1 MAEDRVDRRLAAIL
15 AADVAGYSA
24 LMGSDEVRTVRDL
37 KDHQAVVLPMVGD
50 FGGRIID
57 TAGDGILAEF
67 PSIVNAV
74 ECAVAIQLR
83 MVKRNIPIEPER
95 RMQFRIGINFG
106 DVIYDDARIFGDGI
120 NIAARLEGI
129 SEPGGICVSGKCY
142 EEIGGRVNVSWDDLG
157 EQQLKNIT
165 RPVRVYR
172 VRLDKSTAKAAPA
185 QSCPPLTLPDK
196 PSIAVLPFNNMSADP
211 EQEYFADGVVE
222 DIITALSRMRGLFV
236 IARNSSFIYKGR
248 AVDVKQVGQE
258 LGVRYV
264 LEGSVRKAGNRL
276 RITGQLINA
285 GTGAHLWADRFDG
298 ALEDIFDLQ
307 DQITSK
313 VVGAVAPRLEK
324 AEIERAKRKP
334 TESLDAYDYC
344 LRGLAAFHHPTREG
358 IDEAL
363 RLFRRAI
370 EIDSD
375 FALPHG
381 MAAWCYVHRKSNGWR
396 TDREQEIAET
406 ARLARRAADLGK
418 DDAIALSLAAHALAY
433 VVPDSDIDAA
443 TGFADQAVALSPNLA
458 TVRLCSGWI
467 RIWRGEPEMA
477 IEHVNHAIR
486 LSPLD
491 PTMFRM
497 QVMLAMAHFVARR
510 YDEASSWAQ
519 RALYEQPAYL
529 AALPIAVTSHAQ
541 AGRIDVAR
549 KIMAEMLRAAPWVS
563 ISKLEEAV
571 PFRRR
576 DDWAR
581 YAEGMRIAGL
591 PE

>member
-1 MAEDRVDRRLAAIL
+1 MDINDIPFGSDFRRGVQDALSRSQVLIAIVGPQWLGERAGGEPRISESTDPVRIEIEAALNKGMPVIPLLIGNTRMPAVEELPNSLQPFAFINAAPVDTGRDFHQHIDRLIRTLEKQE
-15 AADVAGYSA
+15 ADVGAATSAPTGEAAGRPSETRRTETHPA
-24 LMGSDEVRTVRDL
+24 KTRDEP
-37 KDHQAVVLPMVGD
+37 VLPD
-50 FGGRIID
+50 R
-57 TAGDGILAEF
+57 
-67 PSIVNAV
+67 
-74 ECAVAIQLR
+74 
-83 MVKRNIPIEPER
+83 
-95 RMQFRIGINFG
+95 
-106 DVIYDDARIFGDGI
+106 
-120 NIAARLEGI
+120 
-129 SEPGGICVSGKCY
+129 
-142 EEIGGRVNVSWDDLG
+142 
-157 EQQLKNIT
+157 
-165 RPVRVYR
+165 
-172 VRLDKSTAKAAPA
+172 
-185 QSCPPLTLPDK
+185 
-196 PSIAVLPFNNMSADP
+196 PSIAVLPFQNMSGDP
-211 EQEYFADGVVE
+211 GQDYFADGMVE
-222 DIITALSRMRGLFV
+222 DLITALSRLRGLFV
-236 IARNSSFIYKGR
+236 IARNSSFTYKGR
-248 AVDVKQVGQE
+248 AVDLKQVGHE

-264 LEGSVRKAGNRL
+264 LEGSVRKAGNRV
-276 RITGQLINA
+276 RIAGQLINA

-324 AEIERAKRKP
+324 AEIERANRKP

-344 LRGLAAFHHPTREG
+344 LRGLAAFHHSTREG

-363 RLFRRAI
+363 QLFGRAI
-370 EIDSD
+370 EIDPD

-381 MAAWCYVHRKSNGWR
+381 MAAWCYVHRKANGWR
-396 TDREQEIAET
+396 TDREQEIAKT

-443 TGFADQAVALSPNLA
+443 TGFADQAVALNPNLA

-467 RIWRGEPEMA
+467 RIWRGEPELA

-497 QVMLAMAHFVARR
+497 QNMLAMAHFVARR
-510 YDEASSWAQ
+510 YDEASTWAQ

-529 AALPIAVTSHAQ
+529 AALPVAATSNAQ
-541 AGRIDVAR
+541 AGRIDAAR
-549 KIMAEMLRAAPWVS
+549 KVMVELRRLAPWLT
-563 ISKLEEAV
+563 ISNLEEAV

>member
-1 MAEDRVDRRLAAIL
+1 MNIVISYRRSDSEVIAGRVRDRLAARFGDSSVYMDIN
-15 AADVAGYSA
+15 DIPF
-24 LMGSDEVRTVRDL
+24 GSDFRLHIQDALARSQVLIAIIGPQWRGESVGGEARISESADPVRIEIETALNKGIPVIPLLIGSARMPAVDELPNSLKALAFINAAPVDTGRDF
-37 KDHQAVVLPMVGD
+37 HQH
-50 FGGRIID
+50 ID
-57 TAGDGILAEF
+57 RLIRTLEQQEASAGAATAATAGAVGRTEMHPAKPRDG
-67 PSIVNAV
+67 
-74 ECAVAIQLR
+74 
-83 MVKRNIPIEPER
+83 
-95 RMQFRIGINFG
+95 
-106 DVIYDDARIFGDGI
+106 
-120 NIAARLEGI
+120 
-129 SEPGGICVSGKCY
+129 PGLL
-142 EEIGGRVNVSWDDLG
+142 D
-157 EQQLKNIT
+157 
-165 RPVRVYR
+165 RP
-172 VRLDKSTAKAAPA
+172 P
-185 QSCPPLTLPDK
+185 
-196 PSIAVLPFNNMSADP
+196 IAVLPFQNMSGDP
-211 EQEYFADGVVE
+211 GQDYFADGMVE
-222 DIITALSRMRGLFV
+222 DLITALSRMRGLFV

-248 AVDVKQVGQE
+248 AVDLKQVGHE

-264 LEGSVRKAGNRL
+264 FEGSVRKAGNRV
-276 RITGQLINA
+276 RITGQLLNA
-285 GTGAHLWADRFDG
+285 ATGAHLWADRFDG

-313 VVGAVAPRLEK
+313 VVGAVAPSLEK

-344 LRGLAAFHHPTREG
+344 LRGLAAFHHSTREG

-363 RLFRRAI
+363 QLFRRAI
-370 EIDSD
+370 EIDSE

-381 MAAWCYVHRKSNGWR
+381 MAAWCYVHRKANGWR

-406 ARLARRAADLGK
+406 ARLARLAADLGK

-443 TGFADQAVALSPNLA
+443 TGFADRAIALSPNLA

-486 LSPLD
+486 LSPRD

-497 QVMLAMAHFVARR
+497 QSMLAMAHFVARR

-529 AALPIAVTSHAQ
+529 AALPVAATSNAL

-549 KIMAEMLRAAPWVS
+549 KVMVELRRLAPWAR
-563 ISKLEEAV
+563 ISNLEEAV
-571 PFRRR
+571 PFRCR
-576 DDWAR
+576 DDWTR